1 MFQKCF
7 VDDAVG
13 GANEGFNCAA
23 LGRRILL
30 MNMSSVHAAVWYMTL
45 ANIDR
50 GSWFVAARTS
60 HRQQSPVIQ
69 PFLIIYI
76 CSVIPLA
83 IMIFPQASHST
94 PLLSLKSNPY
104 GKMSSSKR
112 WFTLPS
118 QNKSSTATKTSKSS
132 KAWKSTKKFLSSVG
146 EPPTAEYDRQ
156 QAAKKPIKNSGK
168 EAFGA
173 INYGPYHQGGPFGGG
188 RI

>member
-1 MFQKCF
+1 LFQGCF

-69 PFLIIYI
+69 SHLDSIYLLRHPI
-76 CSVIPLA
+76 SNHDLSTGFALYSPHE
-83 IMIFPQASHST
+83 PQ
-94 PLLSLKSNPY
+94 P
-104 GKMSSSKR
+104 
-112 WFTLPS
+112 
-118 QNKSSTATKTSKSS
+118 
-132 KAWKSTKKFLSSVG
+132 
-146 EPPTAEYDRQ
+146 
-156 QAAKKPIKNSGK
+156 
-168 EAFGA
+168 
-173 INYGPYHQGGPFGGG
+173 
-188 RI
+188 